1 MPPPCVVRLN
11 QPTKKRSRS
20 KDNLVLLFVNKESR
34 DEVLQRYEKLSG
46 DDDIYV
52 DFS

>member
-1 MPPPCVVRLN
+1 MPPPRVVRLN
-11 QPTKKRSRS
+11 QPSKKRSRL
-20 KDNLVLLFVNKESR
+20 KDNPVLLFVNKELQ
-34 DEVLQRYEKLSG
+34 DEVLQRYEKLFS